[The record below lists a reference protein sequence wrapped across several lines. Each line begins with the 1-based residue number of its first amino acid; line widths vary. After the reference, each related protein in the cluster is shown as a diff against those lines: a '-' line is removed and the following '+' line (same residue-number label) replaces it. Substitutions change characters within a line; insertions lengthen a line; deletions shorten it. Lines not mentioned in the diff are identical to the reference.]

1 MSAKLTVER
10 GNVVPPEFDL
20 GADGTVRLGRE
31 TDNNIRIKDRYTS
44 RYHAEIARDSA
55 GGWVFVNLK
64 STNKTHIDGAVVTA
78 PMPLRDGAVID
89 IGEARLRFH
98 ADAVCAPIST
108 PRQQPEPSFESE
120 SSTLLGD
127 ALTTLLRY
135 MDQALLETTPNGL
148 IEFTL
153 NVARR
158 QTGAELAG
166 FLSLGD
172 DAPEPLLLV
181 PDGATVSAGLSQRLS
196 AAALEQGK
204 AVWLGSAP
212 TRAVESESL
221 SGYIDAVC
229 VPVLAGAGRANAPPL
244 GALHLYRTSRPFI
257 ERDVRFCEVLA
268 GHMAGHLRNLRAR
281 RSLEAEN
288 SRLRGHLPDF
298 GTVLVGDSQA
308 MRELREQIALLAD
321 ASCPVWVHGESGV
334 GKELVA
340 LALHHEG
347 FRADQPFEEFNCP
360 NLVTSLAESEL
371 FGHEADAFNGAR
383 QRAGLF
389 QCADGGTL
397 FLDEIGDLPLEGQ
410 AKLLRVL
417 EQRTVKAVGSDVR
430 VRVNVRVVSA
440 TNRNLEDDVRTGRF
454 RRDLFYRL
462 GTRLEVPPLRD
473 HLADIPLLVDHFL
486 EGFNGFYRKQV
497 SLAPDA
503 LARLQDYSWPGN
515 VRQLRTVIE
524 IAVVQARNRAAV
536 LAAKDVRL
544 EEPAGAAVV
553 EEPTSWNLNDVEAWA
568 IRRVVTHTTTNVEA
582 ARELG
587 INRETLILKMR
598 KYGIE
603 RDKA

>member
-1 MSAKLTVER
+1 MSARLTVER

-20 GADGTVRLGRE
+20 AADAIVRLGRE

-44 RYHAEIARDSA
+44 RYHAEITRQPS
-55 GGWVFVNLK
+55 GGWLFVNLK
-64 STNKTHIDGAVVTA
+64 STNKTHIDGAVVTE

-98 ADAVCAPIST
+98 ADAVCVPIST
-108 PRQQPEPSFESE
+108 PRQPESSFESE
-120 SSTLLGD
+120 NSSTLLGD

-181 PDGATVSAGLSQRLS
+181 PDGAKVSAGLSHRLS

-212 TRAVESESL
+212 TRSVESESL

-229 VPVLAGAGRANAPPL
+229 VPVLAGRTNAPPL

-288 SRLRGHLPDF
+288 SRLRGHAPDF
-298 GTVLVGDSQA
+298 GTILVGESPA

-321 ASCPVWVHGESGV
+321 ASCPVWIHGESGV

-340 LALHHEG
+340 LALHKEG
-347 FRADQPFEEFNCP
+347 FRADEPFEEFNCP

-371 FGHEADAFNGAR
+371 FGHEADAFSGAR
-383 QRAGLF
+383 QRSGLF

-397 FLDEIGDLPLEGQ
+397 FLDEIGDLPPEGQ

-417 EQRTVKAVGSDVR
+417 EQRTVKPVGADVR
-430 VRVNVRVVSA
+430 VRVNVRIVSA
-440 TNRNLEDDVRTGRF
+440 TNRNLEEDVRQGRF

-462 GTRLEVPPLRD
+462 GSRLEVPALRD
-473 HLADIPLLVDHFL
+473 HLADVPLLVDHFL
-486 EGFNGFYRKQV
+486 HGFNGFYRKQV
-497 SLAPDA
+497 ALATEA
-503 LARLQDYSWPGN
+503 LARLQEYSWPGN

-524 IAVVQARNRAAV
+524 TAVVQARNRAAV
-536 LAAKDVRL
+536 LAAKDMRL
-544 EEPAGAAVV
+544 DEPAEASAV
-553 EEPTSWNLNDVEAWA
+553 EEPNSWNLNDVEAWA
-568 IRRVVTHTTTNVEA
+568 IRRVVARTTTNVEA

-603 RDKA
+603 RERG